1 MEERMKR
8 LEETIESLE
17 QSISDLTS
25 KVSVIANYIESK
37 QLKQDLTDIKS
48 QLYKIE
54 ENTSN

>member
-1 MEERMKR
+1 MKR